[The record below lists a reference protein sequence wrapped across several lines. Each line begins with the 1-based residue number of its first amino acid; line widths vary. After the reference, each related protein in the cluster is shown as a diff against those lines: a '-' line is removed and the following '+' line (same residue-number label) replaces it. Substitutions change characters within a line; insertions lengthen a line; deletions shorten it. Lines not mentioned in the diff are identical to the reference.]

1 VKLGILEVRM
11 LEEEE
16 MKNKRMLK
24 EKEMKSKK
32 NNPSSIKWK

>member
-1 VKLGILEVRM
+1 VELGILEVRM